1 MDEPLMTVEEVSVM
15 LNISEQTIRRY
26 IRSKE
31 LNAIKFKRS
40 YRITRDDLNRFIKER
55 YGRWVI
61 KIKFNLS
68 IIYYIYEYKIE
79 GGNKQ
84 WVNFIFKMLFA
95 VLNN

>member
-55 YGRWVI
+55 YGH
-61 KIKFNLS
+61 
-68 IIYYIYEYKIE
+68 
-79 GGNKQ
+79 
-84 WVNFIFKMLFA
+84 
-95 VLNN
+95 

>member
-26 IRSKE
+26 IRNKE

-55 YGRWVI
+55 YGC
-61 KIKFNLS
+61 
-68 IIYYIYEYKIE
+68 
-79 GGNKQ
+79 
-84 WVNFIFKMLFA
+84 
-95 VLNN
+95 

>member
-40 YRITRDDLNRFIKER
+40 YRITKDDLNRFIKER
-55 YGRWVI
+55 YGR
-61 KIKFNLS
+61 
-68 IIYYIYEYKIE
+68 
-79 GGNKQ
+79 
-84 WVNFIFKMLFA
+84 
-95 VLNN
+95 

>member
-26 IRSKE
+26 IKSKE

>member
-1 MDEPLMTVEEVSVM
+1 MYKINKTYRYTSNDRRFYIMDEPLMTVEEVSVM

-55 YGRWVI
+55 YGR
-61 KIKFNLS
+61 
-68 IIYYIYEYKIE
+68 
-79 GGNKQ
+79 
-84 WVNFIFKMLFA
+84 
-95 VLNN
+95 

>member
-55 YGRWVI
+55 YGCWVI
-61 KIKFNLS
+61 KIKHNLS

-84 WVNFIFKMLFA
+84 WVNFIFKTLFA

>member
-40 YRITRDDLNRFIKER
+40 YRITKDDLNRFIKER
-55 YGRWVI
+55 YGH
-61 KIKFNLS
+61 
-68 IIYYIYEYKIE
+68 
-79 GGNKQ
+79 
-84 WVNFIFKMLFA
+84 
-95 VLNN
+95 

>member
-55 YGRWVI
+55 YGC
-61 KIKFNLS
+61 
-68 IIYYIYEYKIE
+68 
-79 GGNKQ
+79 
-84 WVNFIFKMLFA
+84 
-95 VLNN
+95 

>member
-26 IRSKE
+26 IRNKE

-61 KIKFNLS
+61 KKKYNLS
-68 IIYYIYEYKIE
+68 IIYYICEYKIRLKE
-79 GGNKQ
+79 
-84 WVNFIFKMLFA
+84 VI
-95 VLNN
+95 NNEWTLYSKCYSQS

>member
-55 YGRWVI
+55 YGR
-61 KIKFNLS
+61 
-68 IIYYIYEYKIE
+68 
-79 GGNKQ
+79 
-84 WVNFIFKMLFA
+84 
-95 VLNN
+95 

>member
-31 LNAIKFKRS
+31 LKAIKFKRS

-55 YGRWVI
+55 YGR
-61 KIKFNLS
+61 
-68 IIYYIYEYKIE
+68 
-79 GGNKQ
+79 
-84 WVNFIFKMLFA
+84 
-95 VLNN
+95 

>member
-84 WVNFIFKMLFA
+84 WVNFIFKTLFA

>member
-26 IRSKE
+26 IRNKE

-84 WVNFIFKMLFA
+84 WVNFIFKTLFA